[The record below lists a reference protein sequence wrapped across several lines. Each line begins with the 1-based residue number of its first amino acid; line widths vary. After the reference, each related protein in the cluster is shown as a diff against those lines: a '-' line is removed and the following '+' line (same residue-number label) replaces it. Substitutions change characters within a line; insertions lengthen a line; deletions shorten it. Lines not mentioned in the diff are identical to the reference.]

1 MVKLTLLMLVLSL
14 LCLAV
19 AAQKQE
25 EPRNIKENLNIVHY
39 QPEQV
44 HLAFGGMWN
53 CCIYLFTLGITI
65 YKLLR
70 N

>member
-1 MVKLTLLMLVLSL
+1 MVKLTLLMVVLSL

-25 EPRNIKENLNIVHY
+25 EPRNTEVNLHIVHY

-53 CCIYLFTLGITI
+53 CCIHLFTLGIAT
-65 YKLLR
+65 YKLLSK
-70 N
+70 